1 MPPSQYLVFSIGNDY
16 TLDNLQNLALYSID
30 TDKLNTIR
38 THTHTHTHTHTR
50 LSLQITS
57 HLIYKFL

>member
-30 TDKLNTIR
+30 TDKLNTI
-38 THTHTHTHTHTR
+38 HTHTHTHTHT
-50 LSLQITS
+50 LTHDSP
-57 HLIYKFL
+57 YKSPVT

>member
-30 TDKLNTIR
+30 TDKLNT
-38 THTHTHTHTHTR
+38 THTHTR
-50 LSLQITS
+50 TRDSP
-57 HLIYKFL
+57 YKSPLDL